1 MVTAGTESGAPV
13 RSAEGIFDGAA
24 EAAVR
29 EQRWTGAHA
38 PEDAPDADAEQAP
51 ASAPRPRWPWLLLLL
66 PMSLALVVNRAAK
79 SFDAGPPTLRR
90 EGVAYV
96 VPLGDVSAAEV
107 ARAAWALEQGSHRAV
122 VVLPARPLPTGPVA
136 SVPALDPRIELWSAD
151 GSNPLLPAPLAAAG
165 RHDARRLL
173 DTLLADAPDDA
184 WRILGIT
191 TEPMFTPGDDDVMGY
206 ARRGER
212 ALVYSTSA
220 LPDHDTEAARR
231 RRVRRIVIH
240 ELGHTFGAGHCDTAC
255 VMHTTR
261 NAGDIDLLSDRYCPE
276 HQALADAAR
285 TRGLDHPDE
294 MLGRASENLRLG
306 RWPKAAD
313 ALREAMA
320 ARPDDPRLPTSLGVA
335 LMASGALASAE
346 EVFFEAA
353 RKHPR
358 SPQPYYGLAVLF
370 AAGWSPGRAPAYLE
384 AAVRRDTDP
393 ARAHRAAGIL
403 YQDLLDDR
411 LHAVRHFE
419 AHVQKGGRDVEVI
432 ARLSRLLA
440 PAALVF
446 TRPDIVVA
454 RWDAAHG
461 FELSGM
467 LAQATLNGAPW
478 SPPEVQ
484 AAH

>member
-1 MVTAGTESGAPV
+1 
-13 RSAEGIFDGAA
+13 
-24 EAAVR
+24 
-29 EQRWTGAHA
+29 
-38 PEDAPDADAEQAP
+38 
-51 ASAPRPRWPWLLLLL
+51 LL
-66 PMSLALVVNRAAK
+66 PLGLALVVSRAAPR
-79 SFDAGPPTLRR
+79 FDTGPQTLRR

-96 VPLGDVSAAEV
+96 VPLGEVSSAEV
-107 ARAAWALEQGSHRAV
+107 ARAAWALGLNSHRTV
-122 VVLPARPLPTGPVA
+122 VVLPARPLPSAQVA
-136 SVPALDPRIELWSAD
+136 TAPAIDPRLDLWSAGTPD
-151 GSNPLLPAPLAAAG
+151 QLLPTPIPAAG
-165 RHDARRLL
+165 RLDARQLL
-173 DTLLADAPDDA
+173 DTLLTDAPDDA
-184 WRILGIT
+184 WRILGVT
-191 TEPMFTPGDDDVMGY
+191 AEPMFTPGDDDVMGY

-220 LPDHDTEAARR
+220 LPDYDTEAAHR
-231 RRVRRIVIH
+231 RRVRRIVAH

-261 NAGDIDLLSDRYCPE
+261 SAGDIDLLSDHYCPE
-276 HQALADAAR
+276 HQALAHAAR

-294 MLGRASENLRLG
+294 ILGRASEHLRLG
-306 RWPKAAD
+306 HWTQASD
-313 ALREAMA
+313 ALREALA
-320 ARPDDPRLPTSLGVA
+320 LRPEDPRLHTSLGVS

-346 EVFFEAA
+346 EVFLEAA

-370 AAGWSPGRAPAYLE
+370 AAGWSPQRAPTFLE

-419 AHVQKGGRDVEVI
+419 AHVQKGGRDMEVI

-446 TRPDIVVA
+446 TQPDIVVA
-454 RWDAAHG
+454 RWDAQNG

-478 SPPEVQ
+478 YPPEVH